1 MLMKFAEKCPKCKGE
16 VQTKKIK
23 KSIGLG
29 IVDIP
34 VAQFCLNPVCNWY
47 QDFSEAA
54 KPEEIKEDV
63 LQIKIPYIK
72 NKMSEIKITVSEL
85 INNKPELRKLHLQI
99 TEIITQNM
107 LVIKGAFIVI
117 ILSILLIWALH
128 LMQPQPP

>member
-29 IVDIP
+29 TVDIP
-34 VAQFCLNPVCNWY
+34 IAQFCLNPVCNWY

-54 KPEEIKEDV
+54 KPDEIKEDV

-72 NKMSEIKITVSEL
+72 NKISEIKNRASEL
-85 INNKPELRKLHLQI
+85 INNKPELKKLQLQI
-99 TEIITQNM
+99 TELIKQNM
-107 LVIKGAFIVI
+107 LVVKGASIVI
-117 ILSILLIWALH
+117 VLSILLIWVLH
-128 LMQPQPP
+128 LMQPRQP

>member
-29 IVDIP
+29 TVDIP

-47 QDFSEAA
+47 QDFSESA
-54 KPEEIKEDV
+54 KPDEIKEDV

-72 NKMSEIKITVSEL
+72 NKISEMKNRVFEL
-85 INNKPELRKLHLQI
+85 INNKPELKKLQLQI
-99 TEIITQNM
+99 TELIKQNM
-107 LVIKGAFIVI
+107 LVVKGAIIVI
-117 ILSILLIWALH
+117 ILSILLVWILH